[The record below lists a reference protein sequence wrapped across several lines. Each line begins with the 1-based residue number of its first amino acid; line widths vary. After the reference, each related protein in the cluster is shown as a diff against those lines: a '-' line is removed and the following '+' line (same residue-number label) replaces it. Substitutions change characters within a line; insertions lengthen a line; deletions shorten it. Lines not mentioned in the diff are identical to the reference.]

1 MPSEGDLS
9 AKWRD
14 LYAVARAEHL
24 GVHDI
29 EYADLRFADRIVV
42 KPIRADGARA
52 RGTAATDSNADHELV
67 RRQRMPKTEEK
78 YIVALDIGTS
88 KVCVLVGEV
97 NDRGQIEIIGKG
109 TSPMK
114 GTRRGNIINL
124 DQAIDAVKK
133 AVDEAEVM
141 AGLQIESVYVGVAG
155 DHIRSVNSRGVVSVI
170 GKHKEIA
177 REDIDRVIEASKSIN
192 VPAEL
197 ELLHVIPREFVVDGQ
212 DGIHDPLGMTAA
224 RLEAN
229 VHIVTGARTHN
240 QNVLTCVNK
249 AGIAVQELVLEQLAA
264 AEAVLTQ
271 DEREMGVLLM
281 DIGAGTTDY
290 AVFLEGNVVHTNVL
304 PVGAGH
310 FTSDIS
316 VVLRTPMEDA
326 ERIKKRYGCALG
338 SLVTEDDPIEVPT
351 VGGRAPKILSK
362 HELTEH
368 PRAARGGDREARL
381 SRHREGRAG
390 QRDPQRRGRSS
401 AAARRWTAWW
411 RWSSRCSTSRRA
423 RACRAGLSG
432 LSDTVA
438 GPEWAAAAG
447 LLLWGFRDRH
457 ESPASVRAAGFA
469 RKSRTRSSRCS
480 R

>member
-1 MPSEGDLS
+1 MS
-9 AKWRD
+9 R
-14 LYAVARAEHL
+14 
-24 GVHDI
+24 
-29 EYADLRFADRIVV
+29 
-42 KPIRADGARA
+42 
-52 RGTAATDSNADHELV
+52 
-67 RRQRMPKTEEK
+67 TEDK

-88 KVCVLVGEV
+88 KVCALVAEISE
-97 NDRGQIEIIGKG
+97 RGQLEIIGKG

-124 DQAIDAVKK
+124 DQGIDAVKK

-141 AGLQIESVYVGVAG
+141 AGLQIESAYVGVAG
-155 DHIRSVNSRGVVSVI
+155 DHIRSVNSRGVVSVM

-177 REDIDRVIEASKSIN
+177 REDIERVIEKSKSIN
-192 VPAEL
+192 IPAEL

-212 DGIHDPLGMTAA
+212 DGIHDPLGMTAT

-281 DIGAGTTDY
+281 DLGGGTTDY
-290 AVFLEGNVVHTNVL
+290 AVFLEGNVIHTNVL

-326 ERIKKRYGCALG
+326 ERIKKRYGCALS

-351 VGGRAPKILSK
+351 VGGRAPKILSRQ
-362 HELTEH
+362 ELTGILE
-368 PRAARGGDREARL
+368 PRAAEIAKLVYRDLEKVGLEKEIRSGVVVVGGGAEMDGIVEMVEQVFDQQARKGVPRGMG
-381 SRHREGRAG
+381 
-390 QRDPQRRGRSS
+390 
-401 AAARRWTAWW
+401 
-411 RWSSRCSTSRRA
+411 
-423 RACRAGLSG
+423 G
-432 LSDTVA
+432 LSDTVS
-438 GPEWAAAAG
+438 GPEWAAACG
-447 LLLWGFRDRH
+447 LLLWGMRDQSRIRKRPRKGLAKVAD
-457 ESPASVRAAGFA
+457 SFKQWFA
-469 RKSRTRSSRCS
+469 WT
-480 R
+480 